1 MAPLLRETVY
11 ANDALVPASP
21 WLDNEAPKQP
31 ELIATSDGRGGAH
44 LSFKARGKAEDV
56 WVWAL
61 YYRSGGIW
69 RMQVLAGNVNHFDL
83 KQETATKQ
91 ISVVAIAAVDRSG
104 NESKRRVVEINKEE
118 K

>member
-1 MAPLLRETVY
+1 
-11 ANDALVPASP
+11 ALMPASI

-31 ELIATSDGRGGAH
+31 ELIATQNGRGGAS
-44 LSFKARGKAEDV
+44 LSFKARGKPEDV

-69 RMQVLAGNVNHFDL
+69 HMQVLPGNVNHFEL
-83 KQETATKQ
+83 KRETATKE
-91 ISVVAIAAVDRSG
+91 ISIVAIAAVDRSG
-104 NESKRRVVEINKEE
+104 NESKRRVVEMKQEE